1 MTIFRSNPNSDDHF
15 IGTAEADIFHFRVVD
30 LNDRDTV
37 VGGDGPA
44 IDRLVLDTAG
54 TVYDGQL
61 TGVSGIE
68 QVELAAGANR
78 LILTARMAATAH
90 NRTVTV
96 LGGSGDDVI
105 SAFTFIA
112 ADHVDIHAGTGNDN
126 LLGGAGD
133 DIFRFAGNAL
143 NGGDSVNGRA
153 GFDRLILT
161 SAAALY
167 GQQLANVSGI
177 ERIDLANGT
186 NHLSLAPHWA
196 TTAQNRTVTII
207 GNAGNDS
214 VNGSGFTAA
223 DHLDVTAG
231 TGNDTLIGGAGD
243 DIFRF
248 AANAL
253 DGSDTVRGGAGFDR
267 LVLTSAGGLY
277 GQQLANITGIERI
290 DLANGANHLSLAP
303 HWAATAQNRTVTVI
317 GNAGNDSVNAFGFTT
332 ADRLD
337 VTAGLG
343 NDTLIGGAGNDIFR
357 FAANALDGG
366 DRIQGGAGFDRLI
379 LTTAGGLYGQ
389 QLANITGIE
398 RIELAN
404 GANHLS
410 LAPHW
415 AATAQDRTVTVIGN
429 DGNDSVNARD
439 FTAADHLDVY
449 AGYGNDMLI
458 GGAGDDI
465 FRFDAGALTAADRI
479 AGNGGQDQIAFQ
491 TAGTVSINDS
501 IWSSISSVE
510 QISFANGANDITLSG
525 RPTGWYPFEPF
536 QIVLNDG
543 NDRLNATDFDASLWV
558 TAGAGD
564 DHLVGGWY
572 DDAFI
577 FRMED
582 LTSADLIDG
591 GDGGWAYNT
600 LIFSTAGHFS
610 AASWNPDNEVQE
622 IQLADGDNW
631 IELSSAMPGTI
642 RDGAGNDVIDARS
655 TAGRTIYI
663 SSGDDIVLGGS
674 GYDQILVDGTDFNAR
689 DRIEGNGGADVLTFR
704 SAIHLTASDFAQVRN
719 IGEIEFLSSSSVALD
734 DALVASTGTNR
745 IELQFGWDATVDASA
760 VSADYSV
767 SILSIRGTDHL
778 VGGAGADTFNFY
790 EDSLTYEPTSFV
802 SGDVVVGGDGAAI
815 DTLILNYGAVYDAAL
830 LSGVS
835 GIEKIDLN
843 IYYWYRDYY
852 FDDGYYW
859 YTEGPYESADYS
871 LEITD
876 ALVSTAHGGRL
887 QVNSA
892 SGHDILDA
900 SALSAPYSVD
910 LDGSYGDDQ
919 LLGGAGQDR
928 LEGGYGNDI
937 LTGGAGADIFFWGSA
952 EQGWDSITDLTP
964 GEDQL
969 HFSAANFLL
978 ADGRLDTLVQGDA
991 DAVTDISDADLF
1003 VYEGPVA
1010 DIMDLRAILADHSS
1024 GGAVGAGLFIAAA
1037 TADGRTHL
1045 YYTADASGTQNA
1057 NIYDIAD
1064 LGLGLPPA
1072 QLTLADFALV

>member
-1 MTIFRSNPNSDDHF
+1 MAIFRSNPNSDDHF
-15 IGTAEADIFHFRVVD
+15 TGTTAADIFHFRVAD
-30 LNDRDTV
+30 LNNRDTV
-37 VGGDGPA
+37 IGGDGPA

-61 TGVSGIE
+61 AGVSGIE

-96 LGGSGDDVI
+96 LGNNGNDVI
-105 SAFTFIA
+105 SAFTFTA
-112 ADHVDIHAGTGNDN
+112 ADRIDIHAGTGNDN
-126 LLGGAGD
+126 LLGGAGN
-133 DIFRFAGNAL
+133 DIFRFAANAL
-143 NGGDSVNGRA
+143 NGSDSVNGRA

-161 SAAALY
+161 SAGGLYGQQLANISDIERIDLANGANHLSLAAHWAATAQSRTVTVIGNAGNDSINASGFTAADHLDVTAGTGNDSLIGGAGADIFRFAANALNGSDSIQGGAGFDRLILTSAGGLY

-186 NHLSLAPHWA
+186 NHLSLAAHWA
-196 TTAQNRTVTII
+196 ATAQSRTVTVI

-214 VNGSGFTAA
+214 VNASGFTAF
-223 DHLDVTAG
+223 DRLDVTAG
-231 TGNDTLIGGAGD
+231 LGNDSLIGGAGD
-243 DIFRF
+243 DSFRF

-253 DGSDTVRGGAGFDR
+253 DGGDTVRGGAGFDR
-267 LVLTSAGGLY
+267 LILTSAGGLY
-277 GQQLANITGIERI
+277 GQQLANVSGIERI

-303 HWAATAQNRTVTVI
+303 HWAATAQNRTVTII
-317 GNAGNDSVNAFGFTT
+317 GNARNDS
-332 ADRLD
+332 
-337 VTAGLG
+337 
-343 NDTLIGGAGNDIFR
+343 I
-357 FAANALDGG
+357 
-366 DRIQGGAGFDRLI
+366 
-379 LTTAGGLYGQ
+379 
-389 QLANITGIE
+389 
-398 RIELAN
+398 
-404 GANHLS
+404 
-410 LAPHW
+410 
-415 AATAQDRTVTVIGN
+415 
-429 DGNDSVNARD
+429 NARD

-449 AGYGNDMLI
+449 AGLGNDMLI

-479 AGNGGQDQIAFQ
+479 VGNGGRDRIAFQ
-491 TAGTVSINDS
+491 TAGTVSITDAL
-501 IWSSISSVE
+501 WSSLSSVE
-510 QISFANGANDITLSG
+510 QVSFANGANDITLSG
-525 RPTGWYPFEPF
+525 RPTNWYPFEPY
-536 QIVLNDG
+536 QIILNDG
-543 NDRLNATDFDASLWV
+543 DDRLDATDFDTGVWV

-572 DDAFI
+572 DDFFI

-582 LTSADLIDG
+582 LTSADFMDG

-610 AASWNPDNEVQE
+610 AASWNADNVVQE

-631 IELSSAMPGTI
+631 IELSSAMSGTI
-642 RDGAGNDVIDARS
+642 RDGAGNDRIDASGR
-655 TAGRTIYI
+655 AGGTIYI
-663 SSGDDIVLGGS
+663 SSGNDTVLGGS

-704 SAIHLTASDFAQVRN
+704 DGVHLTEADFAQVRD
-719 IGEIEFLSSSSVALD
+719 IGEIEFLSSSSIALG
-734 DALVASTGTNR
+734 DALIASTGSNR
-745 IELQFGWDATVDASA
+745 IELQFGWDAMVDASA
-760 VSADYSV
+760 VSADYAV
-767 SILSIRGTDHL
+767 SILTISGADHL
-778 VGGAGADTFNFY
+778 VGGAGADIFNFY
-790 EDSLTYEPTSFV
+790 EGSLAYEPTSFV

-843 IYYWYRDYY
+843 VFYWYRDYY
-852 FDDGYYW
+852 YDDGYYW

-887 QVNSA
+887 QVVSEYGN
-892 SGHDILDA
+892 DILDA
-900 SALSAPYSVD
+900 STLSAPYSVD

-937 LTGGAGADIFFWGSA
+937 LTGGAGGDIFFWGSA
-952 EQGWDSITDLTP
+952 EQGWDSITDFTP

-969 HFSAANFLL
+969 HFSAAGFIL
-978 ADGRLDTLVQGDA
+978 ADGRLDTLVQGDENGVA
-991 DAVTDISDADLF
+991 NLSGADLF
-1003 VYEGPVA
+1003 LYDGPVE
-1010 DIMDLRAILADHSS
+1010 DIVDLRAILADHGS

-1045 YYTADASGTQNA
+1045 YYTADASGTQDA